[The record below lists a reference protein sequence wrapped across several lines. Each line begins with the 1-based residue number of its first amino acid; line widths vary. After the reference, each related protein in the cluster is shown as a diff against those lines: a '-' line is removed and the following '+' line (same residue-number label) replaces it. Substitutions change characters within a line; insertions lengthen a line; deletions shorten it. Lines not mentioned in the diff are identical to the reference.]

1 MKAAMVAYVLQHRH
15 NMFNHAAMTVKHYL
29 DIMCRSLQELMETR
43 SDEIY
48 IRMKADYMRVLGGVE
63 VRPEAVMPREERHLR
78 NQIMEKL
85 RAADP
90 QFKPISKGEI
100 APACGDETAQV
111 ESLVADDGESV
122 AFESAPELV
131 DQDTAAG
138 HEVDSALQESIMQD
152 QDDSVVSKSSP
163 VTSKHVKLLTP
174 SSNEL
179 SDTELQSSSYPSK
192 IMGNKFSVENPE
204 YLDFA
209 ILKPLRTTKTL
220 SKQEISLFLTCS
232 LQSLILG
239 RDCGATAL

>member
-1 MKAAMVAYVLQHRH
+1 
-15 NMFNHAAMTVKHYL
+15 MTVKHYL
-29 DIMCRSLQELMETR
+29 DMMCRSLQELMETR

-163 VTSKHVKLLTP
+163 ATSKHVKLLTP

-179 SDTELQSSSYPSK
+179 SDTELQP
-192 IMGNKFSVENPE
+192 
-204 YLDFA
+204 
-209 ILKPLRTTKTL
+209 
-220 SKQEISLFLTCS
+220 
-232 LQSLILG
+232 
-239 RDCGATAL
+239 ATASNVSNTAEDFGHHNQSAPVPSSRAMKHEASAMPGFTDLVFAWL